1 MFTGDSR
8 KNFYDAMFDKLESLK
23 SCSQFEQTFKEL
35 KNTPEVKEKLD
46 FINKLDVEINE
57 TINRYKV

>member
-1 MFTGDSR
+1 
-8 KNFYDAMFDKLESLK
+8 MFDKLESLK